1 MQREYRERKKLKE
14 VSMWKRK
21 QNGKKILS
29 KKLKMYSKTS

>member
-14 VSMWKRK
+14 VSIWKRK
-21 QNGKKILS
+21 QNDKKILS